1 MNFNGAPAA
10 PREMDG
16 AARAA
21 AVAAMN
27 VRRRIIDER
36 FPLQR

>member
-1 MNFNGAPAA
+1 MNFNGAAAA

-16 AARAA
+16 AARDA